1 MSTTSKIV
9 ENPSTHSL
17 FPEVRLDKMRK
28 AIWHNFL
35 YAWLGDCYHFFFLK
49 LSAPYFLCEQA
60 EYFLATTD
68 FISKKESHYFIT
80 VYLTMGL
87 NCQNIDVL

>member
-1 MSTTSKIV
+1 MHGLGIATT
-9 ENPSTHSL
+9 
-17 FPEVRLDKMRK
+17 
-28 AIWHNFL
+28 
-35 YAWLGDCYHFFFLK
+35 FFFLK

-68 FISKKESHYFIT
+68 FISKKESRYFIT

-87 NCQNIDVL
+87 NCRDIDVL